1 MKGVCDKPRD
11 LLNISDAVDK
21 LGDRFGEDN
30 LVVEALQT
38 IRFCVT
44 EGRGAG
50 DAENWASVRKGCG

>member
-1 MKGVCDKPRD
+1 MKGVCDESRD
-11 LLNISDAVDK
+11 LLNIGDAVDK
-21 LGDRFGEDN
+21 LRDRFGEDN

-50 DAENWASVRKGCG
+50 DAENWAPVREGCG

>member
-1 MKGVCDKPRD
+1 MKGICDEPRD

-21 LGDRFGEDN
+21 LRDRFGEDN

-50 DAENWASVRKGCG
+50 DAENWASVREGCG